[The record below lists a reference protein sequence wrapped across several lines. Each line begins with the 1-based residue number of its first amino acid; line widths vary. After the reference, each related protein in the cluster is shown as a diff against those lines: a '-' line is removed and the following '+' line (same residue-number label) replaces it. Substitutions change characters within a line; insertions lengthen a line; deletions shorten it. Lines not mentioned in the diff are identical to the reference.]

1 MRCLAFRKRLNIIS
15 EGRERC
21 QMRYYI
27 SDLHFFHENMNTKMD
42 KRGFE
47 SVEAMNEYM
56 ISQWNKKVRKND
68 EVVILGDLSIEK
80 GERTNEVL
88 RRLNGRKYLV
98 IGNHDRYL
106 KDKAF
111 DKSLFKAVESYMELN
126 DNKRK
131 IILSH
136 YPIFCYDGQYRVDE
150 NGNPKTYMLYGHV
163 HNTYDEILVNHF
175 QKLTRQQSRLV
186 YHAEAARPIPCNM
199 INCFCMFSDYVP
211 LTLEE
216 WIVVDAKRRTT
227 LPAPEDYDDT
237 WLDVMEKSEEIL
249 NQNIE
254 AYAMLAMDETVEN
267 YKKGRVSDSIDNSD
281 IDEVAASLRLDGFE
295 ITPEDIEILKKIKS
309 SIISF

>member
-1 MRCLAFRKRLNIIS
+1 
-15 EGRERC
+15 
-21 QMRYYI
+21 MRYYI
-27 SDLHFFHENMNTKMD
+27 SDLHFFHDNMNTKMD

-47 SVEAMNEYM
+47 SLEVMNEYM

-80 GERTNEVL
+80 GEKTNEIL

-98 IGNHDRYL
+98 VGNHDRYL
-106 KDKAF
+106 KDKVF
-111 DKSLFKAVESYMELN
+111 DKSLFKTIEPYMELN

-131 IILSH
+131 IVLSH

-186 YHAEAARPIPCNM
+186 YHSDAARPIPCNM

-216 WIVVDAKRRTT
+216 WIEVDAKRRAA
-227 LPAPEDYDDT
+227 LPTPDDYDET
-237 WLDVMEKSEEIL
+237 WMDVMEKSEEIL
-249 NQNIE
+249 EQNIE
-254 AYAMLAMDETVEN
+254 AYTMLAMDEAVEN
-267 YKKGRVSDSIDNSD
+267 YKKLPVY
-281 IDEVAASLRLDGFE
+281 F
-295 ITPEDIEILKKIKS
+295 K
-309 SIISF
+309 